1 MNTVT
6 TDNPADGLLAVDLPL
21 VPFPGRLAARVEEE
35 FLPFV
40 SKPGRYIGN
49 EWGTIHKDP
58 KGKVKVCLAFPDAY
72 ELGMSYLGTSILGH
86 LINRE
91 EDCLAE
97 RVYAP
102 WPDAEARLREVD
114 LPLFSLES
122 FTPLSDFD
130 VIGFSLSYELLY
142 TNVLTMLDLG
152 GIPLRSA
159 DRDEQDPIVMAGG
172 SIVYNPEPI
181 AAFFDLVVIGDGEE
195 VTLQLLDILRA
206 RRDDGL
212 SRQETIERMA
222 ALPGVYY
229 PAGYRAH
236 YDREGWFERIEP
248 LAPERPRLVKSL
260 QTMELNNSIYPD
272 TPIVPFIDITHDR
285 LAVEIMRG
293 CVRNCRFCQAG
304 YIYLPK
310 RGRTVADLIRHT
322 VDSLNNSGWDEV
334 TLLSLLSTDFSG
346 LDSLA
351 SELADR
357 LTPRRIALS
366 LPSLRPG
373 TLSIELA
380 SKIAQVRRTG
390 LTFAPEAGSNRM
402 RRVINKMIS
411 DEDMLDNARMAF
423 THGWRQLKLYF
434 MIGLPGERDE
444 DLDAIVDLTRKIIAV
459 GREAGVKAQIGI
471 TVSPFSPK
479 SHTPFQWEAQDP
491 IEKIQA
497 KHAYLRDRVRR
508 LPVHLKFRN
517 PEVSFLE
524 GVLGRGDRRFAEV
537 IETAWRSGAR
547 FDAWKE
553 WFNFDHWSAAFRQ
566 HGLEPKRWA
575 GALDIDRPLPWS
587 HIDKGNLTT
596 EFLLRQ
602 RERALAAAERDDDA
616 PLGKEE
622 MPFAE
627 PEATATAAGEGPGS
641 RDATQRGEA
650 APEADE
656 SDEDQAKIE
665 TFFPQFA
672 PDEKEQFGRRTRRRK
687 IMPTAPASETR
698 ARIRIR
704 WRKEAPVRFIS
715 HLDCMRTL
723 ERTIRRADLPVAF
736 TEGFNPHM
744 KIAFGPPL
752 PLGFTSEEEYL
763 DLYLESAFPD
773 HLFGRLSA
781 SLPKGF
787 AVDAYRPIFTGG
799 QSLSA
804 MLNRAEYLAVSPRP
818 VPDADDRIAEFI
830 ASDQV
835 LLMREKKGRQVDI
848 RASVLKLTT
857 DEIGGAQTY
866 RFTLLLG
873 EPNVAKPL
881 EVVRAVTGMSK
892 EEVLP
897 LRVRRMRLYTA
908 RGGREYSPL
917 DLA

>member
-1 MNTVT
+1 MAMIT
-6 TDNPADGLLAVDLPL
+6 TDTPPDSVAALDVPL
-21 VPFPGRLAARVEEE
+21 VPFPGHLAARVERE

-40 SKPGRYIGN
+40 TKPGRYVGN
-49 EWGTIHKDP
+49 EWGTVHKSHA
-58 KGKVKVCLAFPDAY
+58 GKVKVCLAFPDAY
-72 ELGMSYLGTSILGH
+72 ELGMSYLGTAILGH
-86 LINRE
+86 LINRQ
-91 EDCLAE
+91 EDCVAE

-102 WPDAEARLREVD
+102 WPDAEARLRQVE

-122 FTPLSDFD
+122 FTPLSEFD
-130 VIGFSLSYELLY
+130 LVGFSLSYELLY

-159 DRDEQDPIVMAGG
+159 DRGEEDPIVMAGG
-172 SIVYNPEPI
+172 SIVYNPEPV

-195 VTLQLLDILRA
+195 ITLKLLDILRA
-206 RRDDGL
+206 RRDEGL
-212 SRQETIERMA
+212 SRRETIERMA
-222 ALPGVYY
+222 ALAGVYH
-229 PAGYRAH
+229 PAGYLAR
-236 YDREGWFERIEP
+236 YDARGWFEQIEP
-248 LAPERPRLVKSL
+248 TLPGRPLLVKSL

-310 RGRTVADLIRHT
+310 RGRTVDDLIRHT
-322 VDSLNNSGWDEV
+322 IDSLNNSGWDEV

-346 LDSLA
+346 LDRLA
-351 SELADR
+351 SDLADR

-373 TLSIELA
+373 TLSLELA
-380 SKIAQVRRTG
+380 QKIAQVRRTG

-411 DEDMLDNARMAF
+411 DDDMIENARMAF

-434 MIGLPGERDE
+434 MIGLPGERNE
-444 DLDAIVDLTRKIIAV
+444 DLDAIVELTRKVLAV
-459 GREAGVKAQIGI
+459 GREAGVNAQIGI
-471 TVSPFSPK
+471 TISPFSPK
-479 SHTPFQWEAQDP
+479 SHTPFQWEGQDP
-491 IEKIQA
+491 IETIQA
-497 KHAYLRDRVRR
+497 KHAYLRDKVRK

-517 PEVSFLE
+517 PQVSFLE
-524 GVLGRGDRRFAEV
+524 GVLGRGDRRFADV
-537 IETAWRSGAR
+537 IETAWRGGAR

-553 WFNFDHWSAAFRQ
+553 WFNFDHWTAAFAQ
-566 HGLEPKRWA
+566 HGLEARRWA
-575 GALDIDRPLPWS
+575 DALDIDRPLPWS

-602 RERALAAAERDDDA
+602 RARALEAAARDDDA
-616 PLGKEE
+616 PLSTEE
-622 MPFAE
+622 MPFAQ
-627 PEATATAAGEGPGS
+627 PGTPAPNAPMTASGTVDVDLS
-641 RDATQRGEA
+641 GEA
-650 APEADE
+650 DA
-656 SDEDQAKIE
+656 AKVE
-665 TFFPQFA
+665 VFFPQFA
-672 PDEKEQFGRRTRRRK
+672 PDEKEQYGRRTRRRK
-687 IMPTAPASETR
+687 ITPTAPVSETR
-698 ARIRIR
+698 ARIRLR

-715 HLDCMRTL
+715 HLDCMRAM
-723 ERTIRRADLPVAF
+723 ERAIRRADLPVAY

-752 PLGFTSEEEYL
+752 PLGFTSQEEFL
-763 DLYLESAFPD
+763 DLYLESSFPH

-781 SLPKGF
+781 SLPNGF

-804 MLNRAEYLAVSPRP
+804 MLNRAEYLAVCPREI
-818 VPDADDRIAEFI
+818 PDAEDRVARF
-830 ASDQV
+830 AARDQV
-835 LLMREKKGRQVDI
+835 LVMREKKGRNVDI
-848 RASVLKLTT
+848 RPSVLNIAT
-857 DEIGGAQTY
+857 DATGDVQTY
-866 RFTLLLG
+866 RLTLVLG

-881 EVVRAVTGMSK
+881 EVIREVTGLSA
-892 EEVLP
+892 EDVLSV
-897 LRVRRMRLYTA
+897 RVRRLRLYTA

>member
-6 TDNPADGLLAVDLPL
+6 TDTRTADAAALEEPL
-21 VPFPGRLAARVEEE
+21 VPFPGRLALRVERE

-40 SKPGRYIGN
+40 TKPGRYIGN
-49 EWGTIHKDP
+49 EFGTIHKDHE
-58 KGKVKVCLAFPDAY
+58 GKVKVCLAFPDAY

-86 LINRE
+86 LINRQ
-91 EDCLAE
+91 DDALAE

-102 WPDAEARLREVD
+102 WPDAEERLRAVS

-122 FTPLSDFD
+122 FTPLSEFD
-130 VIGFSLSYELLY
+130 LIGFSLSYELLY

-152 GIPLRSA
+152 GIPLRA
-159 DRDEQDPIVMAGG
+159 EQRGEADPIVVAGG

-195 VTLQLLDILRA
+195 ITLKLLDILRA
-206 RRDDGL
+206 RRDLGL

-236 YDREGWFERIEP
+236 YDSDGWFCRIEP
-248 LAPERPRLVKSL
+248 LAPERPLLVKSL
-260 QTMELNNSIYPD
+260 QTLELNNSIYPD

-310 RGRTVADLIRHT
+310 RGRTVNDLIRHT

-346 LDSLA
+346 LDRLA
-351 SELADR
+351 SDLADR

-380 SKIAQVRRTG
+380 QKIAQVRRTG

-434 MIGLPGERDE
+434 MIGLPGEREE
-444 DLDAIVDLTRKIIAV
+444 DLDAIIELTRKIIAV
-459 GREAGVKAQIGI
+459 GREVGVKPQIGI
-471 TVSPFSPK
+471 TISPFSPK

-491 IEKIQA
+491 IETIQA
-497 KHAYLRDRVRR
+497 KHAYLRDRVKR
-508 LPVHLKFRN
+508 LPIHLKFRN

-524 GVLGRGDRRFAEV
+524 GVLGRGDRRFADV
-537 IETAWRSGAR
+537 IETAWRDGAR

-553 WFNFDHWSAAFRQ
+553 WFNFEHWANAFAA
-566 HGLEPKRWA
+566 HDLEPKRWA
-575 GALDIDRPLPWS
+575 GVLDIERPLPWS

-602 RERALAAAERDDDA
+602 RDRALEAAKREDDA

-627 PEATATAAGEGPGS
+627 PAHPEDESSCASGAAAG
-641 RDATQRGEA
+641 R
-650 APEADE
+650 PEDE
-656 SDEDQAKIE
+656 TAGQGDGQDDQAKIE

-687 IMPTAPASETR
+687 ITPNAPASETR

-715 HLDCMRTL
+715 HLDCMRAL

-752 PLGFTSEEEYL
+752 PLGFTSQEEYL

-781 SLPKGF
+781 SLPNGF
-787 AVDAYRPIFTGG
+787 AVDTYRPIFTGG

-804 MLNRAEYLAVSPRP
+804 MLNRAEYLAVCPGSR
-818 VPDADDRIAEFI
+818 PDAADRAREFR
-830 ASDQV
+830 DRDEV
-835 LLMREKKGRQVDI
+835 MVMREKKGREVDI
-848 RASVLKLTT
+848 RRSVLDISAEELS
-857 DEIGGAQTY
+857 AAAAY
-866 RFTLLLG
+866 RFTLVLG

-881 EVVRAVTGMSK
+881 EVVRAVTGMSA
-892 EEVLP
+892 EEALTV
-897 LRVRRMRLYTA
+897 RVRRMRLYTA